1 MRQANLGRGGK
12 QQQEQ
17 ISPNHVRVRA
27 IVLKVKIHELKK
39 AVELGASLVE
49 MSRGEA
55 DEGSILELL
64 RKCEC

>member
-1 MRQANLGRGGK
+1 MF
-12 QQQEQ
+12 
-17 ISPNHVRVRA
+17 
-27 IVLKVKIHELKK
+27 LKVKMHKLQKK